1 MNFEK
6 GFPLFFVLLI
16 ISKQVEIWLNISIN
30 RRVNDHYGYNIK
42 ISVTPRL
49 FWQEEQD
56 WAWQGRR
63 GGVGVS
69 LSEVEQIDLW
79 VNQEGR
85 QVEHLRQH
93 SLIKTTQRQTF
104 KAVDEVLC
112 SPSWL
117 CCANVVPVCNKRTR
131 WTSENMR
138 RRIVK
143 IKTSKRYN
151 ICFSE
156 ERIGNCWDGLS
167 GVLFSA

>member
-1 MNFEK
+1 ME

-49 FWQEEQD
+49 DMKNWTERGRAGEVGWGSHWVRWSRLIFESTRRDGRWSTSDNTFWLKLLK
-56 WAWQGRR
+56 GK
-63 GGVGVS
+63 
-69 LSEVEQIDLW
+69 LSKLW
-79 VNQEGR
+79 TKFCAAHHGSVVQM
-85 QVEHLRQH
+85 
-93 SLIKTTQRQTF
+93 
-104 KAVDEVLC
+104 LC
-112 SPSWL
+112 QS
-117 CCANVVPVCNKRTR
+117 AKKRTR

-143 IKTSKRYN
+143 IETSKRY

-156 ERIGNCWDGLS
+156 ERIGSCWDGLS